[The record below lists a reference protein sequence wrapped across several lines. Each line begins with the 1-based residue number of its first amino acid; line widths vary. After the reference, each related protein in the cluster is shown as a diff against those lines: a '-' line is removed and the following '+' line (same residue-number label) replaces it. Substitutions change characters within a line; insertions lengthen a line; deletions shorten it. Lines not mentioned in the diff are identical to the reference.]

1 MPKPVPVRFTIDQPE
16 SVAIHNCFAQDVR
29 YGLTATPKNIPPKYF
44 YDALGS
50 QLFEAI
56 CLLPEYYPTRAETEI
71 FTRHAAKIISQA
83 PSPVTVVELGSGSS
97 VKTRLLIEALIARQG
112 ELHYQPIDISHTI
125 LEQSS
130 EALLGSYPGL
140 RITAL
145 AADYTLGLNSIERR
159 RDERVMVLFLG
170 SNIGNYDPME
180 AKVLLGDIRRVLHPG
195 DALLLG
201 TDLKKEAR
209 ILEAAYDDPLG
220 VTAAFNLN
228 LLRRINDE
236 FGADFEIGN
245 FRHRAVWNEALGRI
259 EMHIVS
265 LTDQR
270 IAIRDLDLTVSFKK
284 DESIHT
290 ENSYKFDFDQISE
303 MAAGA
308 GFSQFR
314 SWTDGGERFACN
326 LWVVE

>member
-1 MPKPVPVRFTIDQPE
+1 M
-16 SVAIHNCFAQDVR
+16 
-29 YGLTATPKNIPPKYF
+29 
-44 YDALGS
+44 
-50 QLFEAI
+50 
-56 CLLPEYYPTRAETEI
+56 
-71 FTRHAAKIISQA
+71 KI
-83 PSPVTVVELGSGSS
+83 E
-97 VKTRLLIEALIARQG
+97 LIA
-112 ELHYQPIDISHTI
+112 
-125 LEQSS
+125 
-130 EALLGSYPGL
+130 A
-140 RITAL
+140 
-145 AADYTLGLNSIERR
+145 
-159 RDERVMVLFLG
+159 
-170 SNIGNYDPME
+170 IGVAFACLPVASFAGVDPME